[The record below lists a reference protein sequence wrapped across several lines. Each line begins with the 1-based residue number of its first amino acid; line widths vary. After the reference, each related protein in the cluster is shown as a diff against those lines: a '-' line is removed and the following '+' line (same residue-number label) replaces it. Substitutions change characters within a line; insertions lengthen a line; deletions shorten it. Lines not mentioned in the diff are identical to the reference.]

1 MSEDQ
6 ERCAMLSRR
15 NYVLKAASAS
25 GENELSHQMLMVVA
39 GCGPNIGSLS
49 GMSCMITGI

>member
-15 NYVLKAASAS
+15 NYVLNAASAS